1 MQTQEQKLRKEKF
14 VSNNVGSKISEI
26 NLFLAIAMD
35 LGVGCVV
42 FSSGLVAG
50 PRLKSRTA
58 GIFSSIKTSSVLLLI
73 GLLRALF
80 TKSVNYQEHVS
91 EYGIHWNFFFTLG
104 SVSILVSFLQIL
116 FPQVKFSTLGYTVAL
131 VYEYLLHLGLE
142 NYILNAPRVNL
153 ISMNKEGIFSLF
165 EGESTTQENSSY
177 IITSVNRNPLV
188 VFIIGNVMTGLV
200 NLTIDTLSVS
210 SFVAFIILVVYIE
223 IRTFF
228 DVTIGE
234 ELLGRLI
241 FKLYPDLPKT
251 VENFSTLC
259 RNKTYVNAPFH
270 RIIDDFMI
278 QGGDYTK

>member
-14 VSNNVGSKISEI
+14 VSNNVGSTISEI
-26 NLFLAIAMD
+26 NLFLALASSRSKKKKVNDNIVIDLQKDNSVQHKSNKIKKNEKFFFSFISVWRSLLQLITIIAILAVDFEIFPRKFAKVETFGTSLMD

-165 EGESTTQENSSY
+165 
-177 IITSVNRNPLV
+177 
-188 VFIIGNVMTGLV
+188 
-200 NLTIDTLSVS
+200 
-210 SFVAFIILVVYIE
+210 
-223 IRTFF
+223 
-228 DVTIGE
+228 
-234 ELLGRLI
+234 
-241 FKLYPDLPKT
+241 
-251 VENFSTLC
+251 
-259 RNKTYVNAPFH
+259 
-270 RIIDDFMI
+270 
-278 QGGDYTK
+278 